1 VKIQALRPNN
11 FMRSGG
17 RYGIRDLPFD
27 LIAGIALAAIAIPS
41 QMATAHL
48 AAFPAA
54 QGFVAFAA
62 GSLGFALL
70 GANRHLVICAD
81 STIAPI
87 FAGGLAQLAATGT
100 HAYFALAASFALM
113 VGGILF
119 CAGLF
124 RLGWLADLV
133 SAPVTAGFLAGI
145 AVHII
150 VSQLPF
156 LLGIAAPHGDLL
168 HQASEIVSH
177 FGETNILTLAL
188 GLAVLGATVCA
199 ELISPKIPGA
209 LIGIAAATAAVFWFG
224 LERQGVA
231 VLGSVAGELP
241 RFHIP
246 SMSYREFAEAVPLA
260 FVVAAIVMVQSA
272 ATTRAFPGAQ
282 GTSASINRDFAGI
295 GAANL
300 ISGVFGTFAI
310 NASPPLTET
319 VSESGGRSKLA
330 CLAAAALILTLALYG
345 AVLLAHIPQSAL
357 AGTLMFVAIRLVRL
371 REILSVLRCAAGE
384 FLLIA
389 ATFAAILLL
398 PVGTG
403 VAIGIA
409 LSLLHGMWS
418 MTRPR
423 LVIFERV
430 PGTSIWWPPGHG
442 PKGETIDGI
451 LVIAFQAPLS
461 FLNAYAFQEDV
472 RRAIS
477 EMGAPPSL
485 IVLEASSIIEIDF
498 TAAQILQAWIEEC
511 VERKI
516 TVAVAR
522 LESLRAQDGFERFGI
537 ADGLPRSH
545 LFHSVDEAIKA
556 LGKKSNEF
564 GGKS

>member
-1 VKIQALRPNN
+1 VTRPALQPNN
-11 FMRSGG
+11 SRRSGG
-17 RYGIRDLPFD
+17 GYTVRDLPFD

-48 AAFPAA
+48 AGFPPV

-62 GSLGFALL
+62 GAAGFTLF
-70 GANRHLVICAD
+70 GANRYLVICAD

-87 FAGGLAQLAATGT
+87 FASGLAHLAATGT

-113 VGGILF
+113 VGGTLF

-124 RLGWLADLV
+124 KLGWLADLV

-150 VSQLPF
+150 ISQLPF
-156 LLGIAAPHGDLL
+156 LLGIAVPHGHLL
-168 HQASEIVSH
+168 QNASEIVSH
-177 FGETNILTLAL
+177 LGETKVLTLAL
-188 GLAVLGATVCA
+188 GLVVFGTTVCA
-199 ELISPKIPGA
+199 ALVNPRIPGA
-209 LIGIAAATAAVFWFG
+209 LIGVAAATAAVFWFE
-224 LERQGVA
+224 LEKQGVA
-231 VLGSVAGELP
+231 VLGSVSGGLP
-241 RFHIP
+241 GFHIP
-246 SMSYREFAEAVPLA
+246 SISYREAAESVPLA
-260 FVVAAIVMVQSA
+260 FVVAAMVMVQSA
-272 ATTRAFPGAQ
+272 ATTRAFPGTQ
-282 GTSASINRDFAGI
+282 GTSASINRDFTGI

-300 ISGVFGTFAI
+300 ISGVFGTFAV

-319 VSESGGRSKLA
+319 VSESGGRSKFA
-330 CLAAAALILTLALYG
+330 VLAAAALILALALYG
-345 AVLLAHIPQSAL
+345 TVLVAHIPQSAL

-371 REILSVLRCAAGE
+371 REILSVLRHASGE
-384 FLLIA
+384 FLLII

-423 LVIFERV
+423 LVAFERV
-430 PGTSIWWPPGHG
+430 PGTSIWWPPGRG
-442 PKGETIDGI
+442 RKGETIEGI

-461 FLNAYAFQEDV
+461 FLNAYAFREGV

-477 EMGAPPSL
+477 ELPAPPQL
-485 IVLEASSIIEIDF
+485 VVLEASNIIEIDF
-498 TAAQILQAWIEEC
+498 TAAQILLALIKDCARQNIA
-511 VERKI
+511 
-516 TVAVAR
+516 VAVAR

-537 ADGLPRSH
+537 AEMLPRTH

-556 LGKKSNEF
+556 LSKKSNEF
-564 GGKS
+564 A

>member
-1 VKIQALRPNN
+1 MRPLN
-11 FMRSGG
+11 FMRSGE
-17 RYGIRDLPFD
+17 RYAVRDLPFD

-48 AAFPAA
+48 AGFPPVL
-54 QGFVAFAA
+54 GFAAFAA
-62 GSLGFALL
+62 GAAGFALF
-70 GANRHLVICAD
+70 GANRYLVIGAD

-87 FAGGLAQLAATGT
+87 FAGGLAHLAATGT
-100 HAYFALAASFALM
+100 SAYFAVAASFALM

-133 SAPVTAGFLAGI
+133 SVPVTAGFLAGI

-150 VSQLPF
+150 LSQLPV
-156 LLGIAAPHGDLL
+156 LLGIAAPQGDLL
-168 HQASEIVSH
+168 YNAWDIASH
-177 FGETNILTLAL
+177 LGETNVLTLAL
-188 GLAVLGATVCA
+188 GLVVLGTTVCA
-199 ELISPKIPGA
+199 EWISPRIPGA

-231 VLGSVAGELP
+231 VIGSVSGKLP
-241 RFHIP
+241 GFHIP
-246 SMSYREFAEAVPLA
+246 SMAYRDFAESVPLA
-260 FVVAAIVMVQSA
+260 FVVVAVVMVQAA
-272 ATTRAFPGAQ
+272 ATTRAFPGAG
-282 GTSASINRDFAGI
+282 GTRESINRDFTGI

-300 ISGVFGTFAI
+300 VSGMFGTFAV

-330 CLAAAALILTLALYG
+330 ALVAAALILALALYG
-345 AVLLAHIPQSAL
+345 PALLAHIPQSAL
-357 AGTLMFVAIRLVRL
+357 AGTLLFVALRLVRL
-371 REILSVLRCAAGE
+371 REILSVFRHAGGE

-389 ATFAAILLL
+389 ATFTAILLL

-409 LSLLHGMWS
+409 LSLIHGMWS

-423 LVIFERV
+423 IVVFERV
-430 PGTSIWWPPGHG
+430 AGTSIWWPPGSG
-442 PKGETIDGI
+442 PKGETIEGV

-461 FLNAYAFQEDV
+461 FVNAFAFLEGV

-477 EMGAPPSL
+477 ELRAPPSL
-485 IVLEASSIIEIDF
+485 LVLEASNIIEIDF
-498 TAAQILQAWIEEC
+498 TAAQILLALIADC
-511 VERKI
+511 AERKI

-537 ADGLPRSH
+537 SEALPRTH

-556 LGKKSNEF
+556 LLKKSNEF
-564 GGKS
+564 EEKS